1 MVNAT
6 NGAIRLS
13 PGTIARVWRSDLS
26 SCVGTL
32 LFPAMVDITIH
43 GDRVSFRVEGLHQL
57 WAFRGELD
65 IPLAHII
72 GVEADPEQV
81 GTWWHGFKLIG
92 TDVPGL
98 FAAGTFFYH
107 GELVFWDVRHPE
119 QTIIVS
125 LAHERYQKLIVEVE
139 NPTTTAALL
148 RDAVERAKT

>member
-1 MVNAT
+1 
-6 NGAIRLS
+6 
-13 PGTIARVWRSDLS
+13 
-26 SCVGTL
+26 
-32 LFPAMVDITIH
+32 MVDITMQ

-57 WAFRGELD
+57 WAFRSELE
-65 IPLAHII
+65 IPLAHIV
-72 GVEADPEQV
+72 GVEVSPEQV

-125 LAHERYQKLIVEVE
+125 LAHERYKKLIVEVE

-148 RDAVERAKT
+148 RDAIDNAKT